1 VATLIYASLP
11 ELKSY
16 MNELSD
22 TADDE
27 NLRTALNGA
36 SRSIDGFTGRRF
48 YLDDAPSA
56 RVYRTL
62 RQIVPV
68 DEGSLILVDDIAD
81 EAGVIVESYGG
92 SAYATVDAATY
103 ELNPESA
110 ISLGRPATGL
120 IKPTGTW
127 QAYRKIR
134 VTARWGWPAVPDEV
148 KQACLIQ
155 ASRFYSRK
163 DSPTGV
169 MGSSEWGL
177 MRMPYMDPDVKALL
191 RPLCIPGF
199 A

>member
-1 VATLIYASLP
+1 MATLIYASLL

-16 MNELSD
+16 MTANTDTEDDTNLSM
-22 TADDE
+22 
-27 NLRTALNGA
+27 ALNGA

-48 YLDDAPSA
+48 WIDDVASP

-62 RQIVPV
+62 RQIVPA
-68 DEGSLILVDDIAD
+68 DEGSLILVDDIAS
-81 EAGVIVESYGG
+81 ATGVVVETYSG
-92 SAYATVDAATY
+92 SAYTVVAASTY
-103 ELNPESA
+103 DLNPESA
-110 ISLGRPATGL
+110 IGLGKPATGL
-120 IKPTGTW
+120 LMPAGNW
-127 QAYRKIR
+127 QVYRKIR
-134 VTARWGWPAVPDEV
+134 VTAKWGWPAVPDEV